1 MLTPLP
7 SRSSLLILALFL
19 TPLVTQADEMTRL
32 LRQPALGADQVAF
45 VYGGDIWL
53 VDRAGGQARRVTSTS
68 AVETDPHFSPDG
80 RWLAYT
86 SNRAGKR
93 AVYVQLVGGGSP
105 QRLTW
110 YPADAYVRGW
120 APKGD
125 RVLYASS
132 RETAPTRYHRLWTV
146 SREGGPSELL
156 PAPFGHDGSYS
167 PDGKHI
173 VIDRISRWDR
183 EWRNY
188 RGGQNTP
195 LTILGLEQLEEVRL
209 PHERTT
215 DVHPIWLDQAIYF
228 LSDRDGIV
236 NVWSFVPATAQ
247 LVQLTEFEDTDIKWL
262 GGYEQ
267 TLIFEHDG
275 YLSTLDVTDLEIERL
290 EISVV
295 GDFPWA
301 EAGWET
307 VDGSIES
314 ASLSPT
320 GKRALFEARGEVFTV
335 PVEHGSLRNLTRN
348 DGAADRSPV
357 WSPKGQRVA
366 WFSDSGGGYELLIG
380 AQDGLQKPRRLDI
393 GESKMAW
400 EPTWSPD
407 GARIAFV
414 DDDVRIRI
422 VEVESGK
429 VATADVGG
437 TNIER
442 GEMGLT
448 WSPDSEWLAYAKT
461 FHNSLRRIVVWS
473 TQSGE
478 PRALTGPMGDA
489 TSPSWSR
496 DGKQLHFLASTD
508 VALGSGWA
516 NTSAMGAVPEY
527 GVYTLVLREDEA
539 TPFEPESD
547 EEPLEEQETAET
559 AGDEE
564 EQDEEGED
572 EGEDDKEVEVR
583 VDFEGI
589 ERRVVP
595 IPMPVAR
602 YVQTLAG
609 PPGTVF
615 VSEASAGEG
624 GMVLHKFSFEDRE
637 AEVFAEGVNHVSVST
652 DGEQLLYQAG
662 GTWTVTASG
671 VPPEP
676 GKGQLDVTLRM
687 RLDPRTEWRQIFGEA
702 WRYQR
707 DFFYDPGMH
716 GRDWERVRK
725 RYTPL
730 LRWVRH
736 RADLHYL
743 IDQMNGELSVGH
755 SFVWGGDFPDVERS
769 PGGVLGVDL
778 IAHGDR
784 WQIERIYT
792 FESWNP
798 ELRAPLDRPG
808 LKVAT
813 GQYLIAI
820 DGVEMT
826 AEDDP
831 YRLLE
836 GTAGRQTVLHV
847 NTDPTMRD
855 AWTVTVEPQESENEL
870 RQRAWIEDNRR
881 RVEELSDGQLAY
893 VWVPNTGGAGLTF
906 FNRYFFAQQDKL
918 GAVIDER
925 FNGGGLLDDYM
936 VDLMTRS
943 LRAAITNE
951 VPGGNPM
958 RLPAGILGPKV
969 LLVNELAGS
978 GGDFFPWV
986 FRRLEI
992 GPLIGKR
999 TWGGLVKS
1007 SVHYAM
1013 VDGGILTAP
1022 DNAVFDP
1029 IANEWIAENEGIAPD
1044 IEVWMTADAV
1054 AEGRD
1059 PQLERGVA
1067 EALRLLSENPPPSV
1081 VPPPFPTP
1089 ARVR

>member
-1 MLTPLP
+1 MLTLPP
-7 SRSSLLILALFL
+7 SRCLLILALFL
-19 TPLVTQADEMTRL
+19 TPLATQAAEMTRL
-32 LRQPALGADQVAF
+32 LRQPALCADQVAF

-53 VDRAGGQARRVTSTS
+53 VDRAGGQARRVTSTP

-93 AVYVQLVGGGSP
+93 AVYVQPVNGGSP

-110 YPADAYVRGW
+110 YPADASARGW
-120 APKGD
+120 TPKGD

-132 RETAPTRYHRLWTV
+132 RETAPISYYNRLWTV
-146 SREGGPSELL
+146 SPEGGPSELL

-167 PDGKHI
+167 PDGEHL
-173 VIDRISRWDR
+173 VIDGSSRWDR

-195 LTILGLEQLEEVRL
+195 LTVLGLKQLDEVRL
-209 PHERTT
+209 PHKRTT
-215 DVHPIWLDQAIYF
+215 DVHPVWLDQAIYF

-247 LVQLTEFEDTDIKWL
+247 LAQLTEFKDVDIKWL
-262 GGYEQ
+262 GGHET

-275 YLSTLDVTDLEIERL
+275 YLQTLDITSRKVERL
-290 EISVV
+290 EISVI

-307 VDGSIES
+307 VDSSIIS

-335 PVEHGSLRNLTRN
+335 PVEHGSLRNLTQS

-429 VATADVGG
+429 VTTADVGG

-442 GEMGLT
+442 GKMGLT
-448 WSPDSEWLAYAKT
+448 WSPDSKWLAYAKT

-473 TQSGE
+473 TDSE
-478 PRALTGPMGDA
+478 KPRALTGPMGDA
-489 TSPSWSR
+489 AGPSWSR
-496 DGKQLHFLASTD
+496 DGKLLHFLASTD

-516 NTSAMGAVPEY
+516 NTSGMGAAPEY
-527 GVYTLVLREDEA
+527 GVYTLVLSADEA

-547 EEPLEEQETAET
+547 EEPPQEEKEAEP
-559 AGDEE
+559 AGDE
-564 EQDEEGED
+564 DEKDD
-572 EGEDDKEVEVR
+572 EGESDEEVEVSL
-583 VDFEGI
+583 DFDAI
-589 ERRVVP
+589 ERRIVA

-602 YVQTLAG
+602 YAQTLAG
-609 PPGTVF
+609 PEGTIF
-615 VSEASAGEG
+615 ISEATAGG
-624 GMVLHKFSFEDRE
+624 DGMILHKFSFEDRE
-637 AEVFAEGVNHVSVST
+637 AEVFAEEVTHPSVSA

-662 GTWTVTASG
+662 GRWTVIGTGA
-671 VPPEP
+671 PPEP
-676 GKGQLDVTLRM
+676 GKGQLDVALRM
-687 RLDPRTEWRQIFGEA
+687 RLDPRNEWRQIFDEA

-716 GRDWERVRK
+716 GGDWERVRQ

-730 LRWVRH
+730 LSWVRH
-736 RADLHYL
+736 RTDLHYL

-778 IAHGDR
+778 IAHRDR

-813 GQYLIAI
+813 GQYLIAV

-826 AEDDP
+826 TQDDP

-836 GTAGRQTVLHV
+836 GTAGRQTVLHL
-847 NTDPTMRD
+847 NTKPTMDD
-855 AWTVTVEPQESENEL
+855 AWTATVVPQESESDL

-881 RVEELSDGQLAY
+881 RVEKLSDGKLAY
-893 VWVPNTGGAGLTF
+893 VWVPNTGGRGLTS

-925 FNGGGLLDDYM
+925 FNGGGMLDDYM

-951 VPGGNPM
+951 VPGGSPM

-969 LLVNELAGS
+969 LLINELAGS

-1007 SVHYAM
+1007 SVHYSM
-1013 VDGGILTAP
+1013 VDGGKLTAP

-1044 IEVWMTADAV
+1044 IEVWMTAGAV

-1059 PQLERGVA
+1059 PQLERGVT

-1089 ARVR
+1089 ARAR